1 MRRKIPLFS
10 PGVWIALALVITSS
24 FVAAQGEN
32 PFAQPAEPAS
42 FDPSAAPAPSPTPVD
57 NLLAAPL
64 PSEIP
69 GAPAAPAA
77 GVNVED
83 LSSQEGLAQQRQ
95 VKDLQEQIRKL
106 FSESQF
112 EAAIDKCEELLRLDP
127 TNSTAL
133 LLRERAQ
140 RYLVSNS
147 APPTPV
153 VAAAPLATT
162 PVPLD
167 PSQVAPPA
175 TDANNPAAV
184 PPVADS
190 APVAPPVVPLES
202 SSKIS
207 PLMII
212 AIVVVVLVIIAAAVV
227 VFLKRRG
234 PQVPVIPKAA
244 APAAGAGGYLAAAG
258 SGVTQPGYFEFD
270 DMSHSPTKPAPFY
283 DQKTTFEGNREFSS
297 GQTPLPT
304 ADDFISNGA
313 LDDMEEEPVAAS
325 ASGAAN
331 AAQAQPEPS
340 GRREPSASRVDID
353 LGSIMVDA
361 APAAQDAPHPPAE
374 SPMDIAAAAAPE
386 PAPASVPPKAP
397 APLKP
402 KAPQPPAIPIDIS
415 GMAAPEKESPKP
427 ASGERPSPP
436 AAMDFAPASLFE
448 TKPAEQTASGNPNAL
463 SYNSLMFGNDA
474 TQDNISRDAPASSAD
489 DLTLNTFNKEYS
501 NLMFGSVGE
510 ETKMPPGMAAEEAPK
525 QATAPAKVP
534 DQIVIH
540 DQPVTSLEAT
550 AVLTPAATSGK
561 PGEGDQ
567 TAIVNP
573 PGAPKISMF
582 DRQRAAGMAALASG
596 DFAKAVHCLSIA
608 ASLKPT
614 DKEVRELLEDARAKK
629 AAAAHKS

>member
-202 SSKIS
+202 SSKNS
-207 PLMII
+207 LLMII

-313 LDDMEEEPVAAS
+313 LDDLEEQPMGIPAAAVGS
-325 ASGAAN
+325 VK

-353 LGSIMVDA
+353 LGAIMVDA
-361 APAAQDAPHPPAE
+361 APAE
-374 SPMDIAAAAAPE
+374 SQVDIAAAAPE

-402 KAPQPPAIPIDIS
+402 KAPQPPVVPIDIA
-415 GMAAPEKESPKP
+415 GMAAPEQDAPRP
-427 ASGERPSPP
+427 VSGERPSPP

-474 TQDNISRDAPASSAD
+474 TQDNISRDAPASSTD

-501 NLMFGSVGE
+501 NLMFGSVAD

-550 AVLTPAATSGK
+550 AVLMPAATSGK

-596 DFAKAVHCLSIA
+596 DLAKAVHCLSIA